1 MIFINMLR
9 SEGNKT
15 MADNSGIDPEK
26 VRNKEIMDSLRY
38 AGLIQQAMLP
48 APQVLNKLLPE
59 YFILFM
65 PKSFVSGDFYWA
77 AHKNKQTYL
86 VAADCTGHGVPGA
99 LMSIMG
105 ISFLNEIISNGCPQM
120 SNRILNK
127 LREKIMEALNQT
139 GEVNE
144 SRDGIDLSICII
156 NQDKTRLQFSG
167 ANNPLYII
175 RNNELIEIKAD
186 SMPVGINAV
195 SEEPFSINN
204 IEIRKNDILYMFS
217 DGFPDQF
224 GGPDGKKFKYRPFKQ
239 LLLDIH
245 KRNMDEQHTILSN
258 TINNWMG
265 DNEQIDDIL
274 ILGFKIT

>member
-1 MIFINMLR
+1 MLHPEDIKRINDSFR
-9 SEGNKT
+9 
-15 MADNSGIDPEK
+15 AAPEK
-26 VRNKEIMDSLRY
+26 VRNREITDSLRY

-48 APQVLNKLLPE
+48 STQVIDKLLSE

-65 PKSFVSGDFYWA
+65 PKSFVSGDFYWVA
-77 AHKNKQTYL
+77 YKNKQRYI

-105 ISFLNEIISNGCPQM
+105 ISFLNEITSNGCPQM

-127 LREKIMEALNQT
+127 LREKIMESLNQT
-139 GEVNE
+139 GEINE
-144 SRDGIDLSICII
+144 SKDGIDLSMCII
-156 NQDKTRLQFSG
+156 NKDKTSIQFSG

-175 RNNELIEIKAD
+175 RNNKLLEIKAD

-195 SEEPFSINN
+195 SEEPFSVTDIK
-204 IEIRKNDILYMFS
+204 IRKNDILYMFS

-245 KRNMDEQHTILSN
+245 KRKMNEQHTILRN

-265 DNEQIDDIL
+265 NNEQIDDIL
-274 ILGFKIT
+274 IFGFKII